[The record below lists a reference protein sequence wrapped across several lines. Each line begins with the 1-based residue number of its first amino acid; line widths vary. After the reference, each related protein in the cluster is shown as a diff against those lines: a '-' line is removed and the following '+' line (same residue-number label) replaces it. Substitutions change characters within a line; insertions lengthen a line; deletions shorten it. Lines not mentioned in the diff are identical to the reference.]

1 MSFRAQLE
9 AVVEQVDGALG
20 CTIMGF
26 DGIAV
31 ESHQLPAADD
41 LDLSGAWVEFANVL
55 NQLKQTSSALRTGQV
70 NELSINAE
78 RVIAV
83 IRAVSSEYFLAL
95 ALRPTGNLGKGRY
108 LLRVT
113 APKVLA
119 EL

>member
-31 ESHQLPAADD
+31 ESHQLPATDD

-55 NQLKQTSSALRTGQV
+55 NQLKQTFSAFRTGQV
-70 NELSINAE
+70 NELIINADG
-78 RVIAV
+78 VIAV
-83 IRAVSSEYFLAL
+83 IRSVSSEAFLAL
-95 ALRPTGNLGKGRY
+95 ALRQNGHFFQSRY
-108 LLRVT
+108 L
-113 APKVLA
+113 
-119 EL
+119 

>member
-31 ESHQLPAADD
+31 ESHHLPAADD
-41 LDLSGAWVEFANVL
+41 LDLSGAWVEFGNLL
-55 NQLKQTSSALRTGQV
+55 NHLKQTSSALRTGQV

-78 RVIAV
+78 RGIAV
-83 IRAVSSEYFLAL
+83 IRPGSCEYFLAL
-95 ALRPTGNLGKGRY
+95 SLRPNVNSAKRGHHF
-108 LLRVT
+108 
-113 APKVLA
+113 
-119 EL
+119 

>member
-41 LDLSGAWVEFANVL
+41 LDLSGAWGEFGNL
-55 NQLKQTSSALRTGQV
+55 LKQLKQTSSALRTGQEK
-70 NELSINAE
+70 ELSNNAE
-78 RVIAV
+78 RGIAV
-83 IRAVSSEYFLAL
+83 IRSVACDYFLAL
-95 ALRPTGNLGKGRY
+95 ALGPPANVGK
-108 LLRVT
+108 
-113 APKVLA
+113 
-119 EL
+119 